1 MNCDK
6 KDLLLYAVTD
16 RAWLG
21 DKTLAQQV
29 EESLKGGATMVQLRE
44 KYLDRETFKTEALE
58 LKELCRR
65 YSVPLIINDDVEL
78 ALEIGADGVHVGQ
91 EDLEAGRARALL
103 GPDKILGVS
112 AHSVEEA
119 LRAQEAGADYLGA
132 GAVFPTDTKDDVS
145 VLPYERL
152 KDICAAVDIPV
163 VAIGGIGAH
172 NILRLSGSG
181 VAGVA
186 VVSAIYAQPDVERAA
201 RDLKA
206 LAEEMVA
213 K

>member
-44 KYLDRETFKTEALE
+44 KHLDRETFKTEALE

-65 YSVPLIINDDVEL
+65 YSVPLIINDNVEL

-186 VVSAIYAQPDVERAA
+186 VVSAIYAQPDVQAAA

>member
-1 MNCDK
+1 M
-6 KDLLLYAVTD
+6 
-16 RAWLG
+16 
-21 DKTLAQQV
+21 
-29 EESLKGGATMVQLRE
+29 
-44 KYLDRETFKTEALE
+44 E
-58 LKELCRR
+58 LT
-65 YSVPLIINDDVEL
+65 
-78 ALEIGADGVHVGQ
+78 LEIGADGVHVGQ

-163 VAIGGIGAH
+163 VAIGGIGTH

-201 RDLKA
+201 RELKA

-213 K
+213 P

>member
-21 DKTLAQQV
+21 KKTLAQQV
-29 EESLKGGATMVQLRE
+29 EESLKGGATMIQLRE
-44 KYLDRETFKTEALE
+44 KHLDREAFKVEALE
-58 LKELCRR
+58 LKELCRQ

-91 EDLEAGRARALL
+91 EDLEAGRARSLL

-112 AHSVEEA
+112 SHSVEEA
-119 LRAQEAGADYLGA
+119 LRAQAAGADYLGA
-132 GAVFPTDTKDDVS
+132 GAVFPTGTKDDVS

-181 VAGVA
+181 IAGVA
-186 VVSAIYAQPDVERAA
+186 VVSAIYAQPDVQQAA
-201 RDLKA
+201 RELKA
-206 LAEEMVA
+206 LAADMVSP
-213 K
+213 

>member
-29 EESLKGGATMVQLRE
+29 EESLKGGSTMVQLRE
-44 KYLDRETFKTEALE
+44 KHLDRETFKTEALE

-65 YSVPLIINDDVEL
+65 YSVPLIINDNVEL
-78 ALEIGADGVHVGQ
+78 TLEIGADGVHVGQ

-163 VAIGGIGAH
+163 VAIGGIGTH

-201 RDLKA
+201 RELKA

-213 K
+213 P